1 MGLTSSQHSSRARA
15 LISSCPYHSLLF
27 PGLLFPGKGQK
38 VEKHCNT
45 LGRHSDVNHDL

>member
-27 PGLLFPGKGQK
+27 PGKAQK